1 MRPAVGG
8 GNTTGPST
16 KEQNM
21 KHFLIK
27 YRFTNGTQEQW
38 HQDIKDFIAALQND
52 ADLKG
57 RISYR
62 CMKVRDDLAY
72 YHLASAVDDQAI
84 KSLQE
89 REFFKR
95 YTDKTKSVAGGKVEV
110 VPLEMID
117 ETKHGA

>member
-1 MRPAVGG
+1 
-8 GNTTGPST
+8 
-16 KEQNM
+16 M

-27 YRFTNGTQEQW
+27 YRFTNATQEQW
-38 HQDIKDFIAALQND
+38 HRDISAFIAALDND

-62 CMKVRDDLAY
+62 CMKSRNDPGY
-72 YHLASAVDDQAI
+72 YHLASADDDQAI

-95 YTDKTKSVAGGKVEV
+95 YTDKTKSVAGGEVEV
-110 VPLEMID
+110 VPLEIID
-117 ETKHGA
+117 ETKHSA

>member
-1 MRPAVGG
+1 
-8 GNTTGPST
+8 
-16 KEQNM
+16 M

-27 YRFTNGTQEQW
+27 YRFTNGTEEQW

-72 YHLASAVDDQAI
+72 YHLASAIDDQDDG
-84 KSLQE
+84 Q
-89 REFFKR
+89 
-95 YTDKTKSVAGGKVEV
+95 AGEASRRWLPADSPVQVSSSGQ
-110 VPLEMID
+110 PRP
-117 ETKHGA
+117 

>member
-1 MRPAVGG
+1 
-8 GNTTGPST
+8 
-16 KEQNM
+16 M

-38 HQDIKDFIAALQND
+38 HRDISDFIAALQDD
-52 ADLKG
+52 AELRG

-62 CMKVRDDLAY
+62 CMKGREDTAY
-72 YHLASAVDDQAI
+72 YHLASAVDDRAI

-95 YTDKTKSVAGGKVEV
+95 YTDKTKSVAGGTVEV